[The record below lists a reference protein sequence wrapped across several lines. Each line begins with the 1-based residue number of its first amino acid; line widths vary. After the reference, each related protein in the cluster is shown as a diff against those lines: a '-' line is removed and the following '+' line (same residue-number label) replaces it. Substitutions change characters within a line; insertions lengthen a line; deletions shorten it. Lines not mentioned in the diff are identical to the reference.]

1 MKKLILSIAVIG
13 SSVFNA
19 NAQQDPQYTQF
30 MFDKLSVNP
39 GVTGINGMYCGTVLY
54 RNQWMGFDGAPKTI
68 LFNGSGPVNLLRGGV
83 GISFYNDKI
92 GFESNNLIRLSYAY
106 HHDMGSNVLG
116 IGISAGYAGKSLTP
130 QWQAGTTPAA
140 ADPQLVNTLNG
151 GSNGAFDLNFGLY
164 FKDKIDDRYYAGLSA
179 THLTAPSLNNVN
191 IDIARHMWVMG
202 GYRFDI
208 GGGRTWSILTDVLAK
223 SDLKSTQ
230 VDLGVRGFW
239 NRKLWFGASYRHQD
253 AVSPMVGYRH
263 QLKTPEGSCS
273 KMFVS
278 FGASYD
284 VTLSGLSN
292 YSSGTMELFA
302 KFCFSPCK
310 VIKIPPV
317 PDVRRLGS

>member
-13 SSVFNA
+13 ASVFNA

-68 LFNGSGPVNLLRGGV
+68 LFNASGPVDILKGGV
-83 GISFYNDKI
+83 GLSFYNDKI

-106 HHDMGSNVLG
+106 HQPLGNSVLG
-116 IGISAGYAGKSLTP
+116 IGLSAGYAGKSLTP
-130 QWQAGTTPAA
+130 VWQPGSGVP
-140 ADPQLVNTLNG
+140 DPQLTSTAAG
-151 GSNGAFDLNFGLY
+151 GSNGAFDLNFGVY
-164 FKDKIDDRYYAGLSA
+164 FKDKLDDRYYAGISA
-179 THLTAPSLNNVN
+179 THLTAPSLSAVN

-202 GYRFDI
+202 GYKYDL
-208 GGGRTWSILTDVLAK
+208 GASWDLLTDVLAK
-223 SDLKSTQ
+223 SDFKSTQ
-230 VDLGVRGFW
+230 VDLGVRGLW
-239 NRKLWFGASYRHQD
+239 NKKLWFGASYRHQD

-310 VIKIPPV
+310 VIRIPPV